1 MRPEQLYMT
10 DMVEAADAIAEF
22 VAGLDEAVFYQ
33 DAKTQSAVLQ
43 KLIVIGEAA
52 ARLSHEF
59 RDQHPSTK
67 WRDIVAFRNILVHS
81 YFSVKLDI
89 VWETIQ
95 HDVPTLRRQIIRI
108 LEQDYG
114 T

>member
-1 MRPEQLYMT
+1 MRPELLYLT
-10 DMVEAADAIAEF
+10 DIVEAVDAVFNF
-22 VAGLDEAVFYQ
+22 VAGIDEASFYQ
-33 DAKTQSAVLQ
+33 DSKTQSAVLQ

-52 ARLSHEF
+52 ARLPEEF
-59 RDQHPSTK
+59 RDQHTIIE

-81 YFSVKLDI
+81 CFSVKLDI

-95 HDVPTLRRQIIRI
+95 RDLPILRRHIVQIIGD
-108 LEQDYG
+108 QNN